1 MNNTFIQRVSD
12 LQFVLYHVE
21 GVIGKVDLLNALDDL
36 LLRLWVNGLLPQLPQ
51 LLLKEGETDQET
63 DRQQQRERKKKDV
76 LEVST
81 LESYR
86 HTGTEKEEYCI
97 ISRVMKTTNKTPNI
111 NVKHIKTEVKREK
124 I

>member
-36 LLRLWVNGLLPQLPQ
+36 LLRLWVNGLLSQLPQ

-63 DRQQQRERKKKDV
+63 DRQQQRERKKK
-76 LEVST
+76 
-81 LESYR
+81 
-86 HTGTEKEEYCI
+86 C
-97 ISRVMKTTNKTPNI
+97 P
-111 NVKHIKTEVKREK
+111 
-124 I
+124 